1 MSGFQLPI
9 PLLPGQGYT
18 LTVNSVGWDNGRGS
32 GGGRR
37 GRGGRGSGGGRGG
50 RGRGSGGGRGGRGR
64 GSGGGRGGRGRGSGG
79 GRLRG
84 GIEKRNCYNCKTKGH
99 VAQDCPFP
107 KKSAVS
113 TDAAPASSSNG
124 AGSSVSSSTVASVAE
139 QFKAMVMASSAPSPE
154 AISAIRSAYEDEL
167 LQDEDEDEE
176 MDFVF
181 CA

>member
-1 MSGFQLPI
+1 MEEE
-9 PLLPGQGYT
+9 
-18 LTVNSVGWDNGRGS
+18 VGVVEEDGVDEEVEVDEVGVDEEVEVDEVGVDEEVEVDEVGVDEEVEVDDFGAVLKS
-32 GGGRR
+32 EIATTARR
-37 GRGGRGSGGGRGG
+37 RDM
-50 RGRGSGGGRGGRGR
+50 
-64 GSGGGRGGRGRGSGG
+64 
-79 GRLRG
+79 
-84 GIEKRNCYNCKTKGH
+84 
-99 VAQDCPFP
+99 DCPFP